1 MGDRRVPRGLLS
13 LACALGRLHG
23 QTFVTMNVDRDDHCS
38 AKSINP
44 DARNVTQWEINEY
57 FEAFE

>member
-1 MGDRRVPRGLLS
+1 
-13 LACALGRLHG
+13 
-23 QTFVTMNVDRDDHCS
+23 MNVDRDDHCS